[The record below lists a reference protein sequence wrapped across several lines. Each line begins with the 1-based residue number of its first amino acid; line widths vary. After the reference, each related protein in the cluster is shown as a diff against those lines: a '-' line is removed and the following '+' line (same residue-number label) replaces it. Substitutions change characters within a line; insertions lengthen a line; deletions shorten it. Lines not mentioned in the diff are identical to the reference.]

1 MERRINIRREPASAG
16 WRIGFVVGALLV
28 ASGCAT
34 PVGVTRVDTQA
45 MYKGLTASVLS
56 TGRPSQ
62 YSEHLLVRLGLAGRF
77 DEEPEAVLAGLRG
90 PGRGLS
96 REYLFVL
103 SELSFFYAAKSQKP
117 EYYLGSAVYAWAFLF
132 GRPGELGA
140 DPLDPRT
147 RLAANLYNVGL
158 AQGLGGPDG
167 ESVEVESGSRRL
179 PFGSLD
185 VTVDPRSL
193 VWSGY
198 KMSRFVAVGEFRV
211 RGVLNRYHQ
220 AGIGAPLAAE
230 LTPVGDGPEAEA
242 ARKRIPPRLKVP
254 VTALL
259 RLPDVFEELASGQMH
274 GEIEIYA
281 ADAAETVEVG
291 GRRVPLEL
299 EPTAVLAYHLE
310 GAPIWDTELASFL
323 SALRPPSPESLL
335 MMHPY
340 RPGKVPVVLV
350 HGTASSPARWADM
363 INELQND
370 PRLKERVDFWLFTY
384 NTSNPILLSASELRA
399 SLRRILGELDPLGRD
414 PALRQLVL
422 IGHSQGGLL
431 ARLMVT
437 DSGQRFWTAA
447 SEVPFEQVKAK
458 PETMALLERTMFF
471 EPLPFVSRVIFIST
485 PHQGSFRSSS
495 LVLGILR
502 RLVTLPA
509 TLGSGVRDLAAQ
521 NESLRL
527 LSDVPNAVEN
537 MRPGQRFVKTLSASP
552 FAPGVSVH
560 SIVAVPDAGPPAG
573 QTDGVVAYESAHLV
587 GVGSEKIVRSHHS
600 AQGNPATILEVRRI
614 LYEHLSIPCGLE
626 CEVVD
631 RVDAA
636 AAAMDKPE
644 PPEVE
649 TEGTERP

>member
-1 MERRINIRREPASAG
+1 
-16 WRIGFVVGALLV
+16 
-28 ASGCAT
+28 
-34 PVGVTRVDTQA
+34 
-45 MYKGLTASVLS
+45 
-56 TGRPSQ
+56 
-62 YSEHLLVRLGLAGRF
+62 
-77 DEEPEAVLAGLRG
+77 
-90 PGRGLS
+90 
-96 REYLFVL
+96 
-103 SELSFFYAAKSQKP
+103 
-117 EYYLGSAVYAWAFLF
+117 
-132 GRPGELGA
+132 
-140 DPLDPRT
+140 
-147 RLAANLYNVGL
+147 
-158 AQGLGGPDG
+158 
-167 ESVEVESGSRRL
+167 
-179 PFGSLD
+179 
-185 VTVDPRSL
+185 
-193 VWSGY
+193 
-198 KMSRFVAVGEFRV
+198 
-211 RGVLNRYHQ
+211 
-220 AGIGAPLAAE
+220 
-230 LTPVGDGPEAEA
+230 
-242 ARKRIPPRLKVP
+242 
-254 VTALL
+254 
-259 RLPDVFEELASGQMH
+259 
-274 GEIEIYA
+274 
-281 ADAAETVEVG
+281 
-291 GRRVPLEL
+291 
-299 EPTAVLAYHLE
+299 
-310 GAPIWDTELASFL
+310 
-323 SALRPPSPESLL
+323 

-340 RPGKVPVVLV
+340 RPGKVPVVLI

-370 PRLKERVDFWLFTY
+370 PNLKDRVDFWLFTY

-437 DSGQRFWTAA
+437 DSGQRFWAA
-447 SEVPFEQVKAK
+447 TTEVPFEQVKAK
-458 PETMALLERTMFF
+458 PETQELIERTMFF
-471 EPLPFVSRVIFIST
+471 EPLPFVSRVVFICT

-521 NESLRL
+521 NESLSL

-636 AAAMDKPE
+636 AAAMEKPA

-649 TEGTERP
+649 TEATERP